1 MKALLAASI
10 ALLLAT
16 FLPSVSSAQCSDAGV
31 CSIGGMERDE
41 LPIHV
46 SLGYGFGSS
55 GDPDDI
61 TFHSVQFEAGALV
74 LPGSRLTVQLPWVVS
89 DGPLGSA
96 SGIGDVT
103 VLWDQRIFGDYRGW
117 LSLQVGGKFATGA
130 VNEGDL
136 PQAYQPGLGTN
147 DLLLGAA
154 YTYDSWLVAVGYQLA
169 GGRSDNKITRLE
181 RGDDLLGR
189 IGYSTDFEEFDLG
202 LEVLAIKRLSESSVQ
217 DPTRPAGDVFVT
229 VPDSDHFQVNLMG
242 TASYPLG
249 QRLRLNLLAALP
261 LLQRDVNLDG
271 RKRSLTLGVGARYRL

>member
-1 MKALLAASI
+1 MKVLSVI
-10 ALLLAT
+10 LLLLVF
-16 FLPSVSSAQCSDAGV
+16 FLPRPSSSQCSDAGV
-31 CSIGGMERDE
+31 CSIGGMEREE

-46 SLGYGFGSS
+46 ALGYGFGAS

-61 TFHSVQFEAGALV
+61 TFHGVQLEAGALV
-74 LPGSRLTVQLPWVVS
+74 LPGSRLTVQVPWVAV

-103 VLWDQRIFGDYRGW
+103 VLWDQRILGDYRGW
-117 LSLQVGGKFATGA
+117 LSLQVGGKFAAGA

-147 DLLLGAA
+147 DLLLGIA
-154 YTYDSWLVAVGYQLA
+154 YTYDSWLVAVGYQLV
-169 GGRSDNKITRLE
+169 GGRSDNEITRLE

-189 IGYSTDFEEFDLG
+189 IGYSTNYEEFDLG
-202 LEVLAIKRLSESSVQ
+202 LEMLAIKRLSESSVRS
-217 DPTRPAGDVFVT
+217 PLYPAEDVFVT
-229 VPDSDHFQVNLMG
+229 VPDSDHFQVNILG

-249 QRLRLNLLAALP
+249 HRLRLNLLAALP

-271 RKRSLTLGVGARYRL
+271 RKRALTLGIGARYRL